1 MSELNAANLLLNLN
15 QEDMPPVLPKMK
27 PPSKELKNAVLN
39 LMLVELRTDCSM
51 DSTNG
56 GGNYGYV
63 TTLIKKWQLQYPW
76 VNRNIFNYTKQF
88 THLVHKFW
96 KLDFQYLLFN

>member
-15 QEDMPPVLPKMK
+15 REDMPPVLPKMK

-63 TTLIKKWQLQYPW
+63 ATLIKKWQLQYPW
-76 VNRNIFNYTKQF
+76 VNRSIFNYFLRSQKPPSTVAVASHV
-88 THLVHKFW
+88 TA
-96 KLDFQYLLFN
+96 